1 MNPEESKYFWFYRW
15 HRDGS
20 VDKVA
25 IWDIPENKRLFR
37 QEEKM
42 NALRIFRKYK
52 IKRILE
58 TRD

>member
-1 MNPEESKYFWFYRW
+1 MNSEESKYFWFYRW

-20 VDKVA
+20 IDKVA

-42 NALRIFRKYK
+42 NGLRLLRKYK
-52 IKRILE
+52 IKKLFE
-58 TRD
+58 TRN